1 MKRKRIQQVKPQ
13 NPIGNNESVYLEA
26 DDIYAKS
33 TLQQDVDPENII
45 GLKEPN
51 EKQNL
56 NNEKSFEEDVFGND
70 LDVPGS
76 DADDTDELV
85 GSEDEENNYY
95 SVGGDNHN
103 NLEED
108 DFPE

>member
-1 MKRKRIQQVKPQ
+1 MKRVLNQITKQE
-13 NPIGNNESVYLEA
+13 NPIINNGLTYPEA

-33 TLQQDVDPENII
+33 ILQQNIDPQNTAT
-45 GLKEPN
+45 LKEPN

-56 NNEKSFEEDVFGND
+56 NNEKSFEEDVSGSD

-76 DADDTDELV
+76 EADDADELV